1 MGAEIPLTLAY
12 KLNSVCNAGFWPAVQ
27 NIGLYPIREA
37 HKNQLQGK
45 FNTIYSVSQVSLS
58 TYSILIVPSYLSE
71 NKKWESAE
79 FNPFRPYI

>member
-37 HKNQLQGK
+37 HKNQLQSK
-45 FNTIYSVSQVSLS
+45 FSTIYSVSQALQS
-58 TYSILIVPSYLSE
+58 TYGVSIISSYLFE
-71 NKKWESAE
+71 YKKRESAE